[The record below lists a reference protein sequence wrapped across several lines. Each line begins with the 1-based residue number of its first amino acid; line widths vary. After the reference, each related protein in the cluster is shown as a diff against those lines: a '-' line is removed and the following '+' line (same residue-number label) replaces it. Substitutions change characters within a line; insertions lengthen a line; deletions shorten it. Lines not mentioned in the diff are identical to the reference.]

1 MRCEEIHPVIRN
13 FLDDL
18 LDEKDYQ
25 EIQAHLAGC
34 EHCHS
39 YASSVGTLSYRL
51 YELGQ
56 VALPPDM
63 ASTILYEFNQQHRV
77 SLAAPPKTSSFP
89 EEGSERSAA
98 SGVKFVWVL
107 AFVAMAVG
115 VGVLISWITFH
126 RLPRETTSAVLNT
139 EQVREMAPVA
149 AVPSPTGP
157 RLHWHYHISSSNQD
171 EFTEVLQAL
180 SLTALEKSSHYC
192 LFLVPQESLSKF
204 KARMDSLSGVV
215 KEFGDTDIAAAAGE
229 AVQVS
234 VYFE

>member
-1 MRCEEIHPVIRN
+1 MRCEEIRPVIRN

-25 EIQAHLAGC
+25 EIQTHLAGC

-56 VALPPDM
+56 VTLPPDM
-63 ASTILYEFNQQHRV
+63 ASTILYELDQQRR
-77 SLAAPPKTSSFP
+77 AFP
-89 EEGSERSAA
+89 EEPSSASSSPKETPGVQAA
-98 SGVKFVWVL
+98 SGIKPLWFL
-107 AFVAMAVG
+107 AFAVMTLG
-115 VGVLISWITFH
+115 VCVLISWVTFY
-126 RLPRETTSAVLNT
+126 RAPRETAPSLPNAV
-139 EQVREMAPVA
+139 QARELLPVT
-149 AVPSPTGP
+149 AVPVTAGP

-171 EFTEVLQAL
+171 ELTEILGAL
-180 SLTALEKSSHYC
+180 NLTALERSSRHC
-192 LFLVPQESLSKF
+192 VFLVPQEILSKF
-204 KARMDSLSGVV
+204 KTRMDGLSGVA
-215 KEFGDTDIAAAAGE
+215 KEFGDTDLAPAAGE